1 MKIKFIKKKF
11 FFVVERLVYKCFSLN
26 LRTLSERQLVRI
38 LMLLDLESMQEQLN
52 SQDNKEISGENK
64 DIQSP
69 AFDEN
74 IEEVN
79 NEEIQSDMTDETE
92 VSEESIVNYN
102 DFSEGQ
108 LVEAAKELMASNP
121 ETYASIKGDMEAIK
135 HTFYRKLKTKRDELF
150 QKFIEDGGK
159 KEDFAAPANPLEDE
173 LKEILNR
180 FKEKRNSEL
189 ARAEAEK
196 QQCLEQKKQIL
207 DSIKELLDSEEDF
220 GAKLPQLKKLQ
231 QEWKEV
237 GPVPASEVN
246 ALWKTYQLYVE
257 NFYDNLKINN
267 ELRDYDFRK
276 NLEQKVALCEQAEKL
291 SEEKDVLSAFRK
303 LQTLHEDWREIG
315 PVSRENRESIWT
327 RFKEASTV
335 VNKRHHDYFDQ
346 LRSAEQENLEKK
358 KALCEKLESIDLT
371 AFSSYKEW
379 QEKSEEI
386 IAIQEDWKKI
396 GFAPK
401 KDNVTIYER
410 FRTACDN
417 FFKAK
422 NTFFKSAKEQLV
434 INLNKKIALC
444 EKAEALKDSKDWKQT
459 SDVLVQLQ
467 KDWKTIGAVPKKQSD
482 IVWNRFVSACDYFF
496 QQKNLE
502 TKNLKSEQEENLKK
516 KKALIEQIKS
526 LEIGEDSNK
535 SYAEL
540 KSLIAEWNEVG
551 HVPFKDKDKLYKAYK
566 AAIDE
571 KFDKLNLDQ
580 ATRRMDAFKSNL
592 QEMNEKGQQKLFFVE
607 RKKLLRQ
614 YETIDR
620 EISTYENNIG
630 FFSSSSK
637 NSSMIK
643 DLETKIQKLKKE
655 RDLLKK
661 QIKMME
667 DSVEQN

>member
-1 MKIKFIKKKF
+1 
-11 FFVVERLVYKCFSLN
+11 
-26 LRTLSERQLVRI
+26 
-38 LMLLDLESMQEQLN
+38 MQEQLN
-52 SQDNKEISGENK
+52 SQDNKEISGENNT
-64 DIQSP
+64 IQTP

-74 IEEVN
+74 IEEKKDDIQADLSEVDEV
-79 NEEIQSDMTDETE
+79 EEEPS
-92 VSEESIVNYN
+92 VNYSE
-102 DFSEGQ
+102 FTEGQ

-121 ETYASIKGDMEAIK
+121 ETYASIKGNMDAIK
-135 HTFYRKLKTKRDELF
+135 HNFYRKLKAKNDELF
-150 QKFIEDGGK
+150 QKFIEEGGK
-159 KEDFAAPANPLEDE
+159 KEDFSAPVNPLEEE
-173 LKEILNR
+173 LREILTKY
-180 FKEKRNSEL
+180 KEKRASEL

-196 QQCLEQKKQIL
+196 QQCLAQKKQIL
-207 DSIKELLDSEEDF
+207 ENIKNLLDSDEDF
-220 GAKLPQLKKLQ
+220 GVKLPQLKKLQ

-246 ALWKTYQLYVE
+246 SLWKTYQLYVE
-257 NFYDNLKINN
+257 NFYDDLKINN

-276 NLEQKVALCEQAEKL
+276 NLELKTSLCEQAEKL
-291 SEEKDVLSAFRK
+291 AEEKDVLVAFRK
-303 LQTLHEDWREIG
+303 LQSLHDEWREIG
-315 PVSRENRESIWT
+315 PVSRENREAIWN

-335 VNKRHHDYFDQ
+335 VNKRHHDHFDQ

-371 AFSSYKEW
+371 AFNTYKEW
-379 QEKSEEI
+379 QEKSDEI
-386 IAIQEDWKKI
+386 IAVQEEWKTI

-401 KDNVTIYER
+401 KDNVAIYER

-422 NTFFKSAKEQLV
+422 NLFFKSAKEQLV
-434 INLNKKIALC
+434 ANLNKKIALC

-467 KDWKTIGAVPKKQSD
+467 KDWKTIGPVPKKQSD
-482 IVWNRFVSACDYFF
+482 VVWNRFVSACDYFF
-496 QQKNLE
+496 QQKNME
-502 TKNLKSEQEENLKK
+502 AKSQKSEQEENLKQK
-516 KKALIEQIKS
+516 KNLIEQIKN

-535 SYAEL
+535 SYADL
-540 KSLIAEWNEVG
+540 KALIAQWNEVG

-571 KFDKLNLDQ
+571 KFDKLNLDH
-580 ATRRMDAFKSNL
+580 AARRMDAFKSNL
-592 QEMNEKGQQKLFFVE
+592 QEMTEKGQQKLFFVE

-620 EISTYENNIG
+620 EIATYENNIG

-637 NSSMIK
+637 NSSLIK
-643 DLETKIQKLKKE
+643 ELENKIQKLKKE
-655 RDLLKK
+655 RELLKE

-667 DSVEQN
+667 DSVE

>member
-1 MKIKFIKKKF
+1 
-11 FFVVERLVYKCFSLN
+11 
-26 LRTLSERQLVRI
+26 
-38 LMLLDLESMQEQLN
+38 MQEQLN
-52 SQDNKEISGENK
+52 SQDNKEISGENNT
-64 DIQSP
+64 IQTP

-74 IEEVN
+74 IEEKKDDIQADLSEVDEV
-79 NEEIQSDMTDETE
+79 EEEPS
-92 VSEESIVNYN
+92 VNYSE
-102 DFSEGQ
+102 FTEGQ

-121 ETYASIKGDMEAIK
+121 ETYASIKGNMDAIK
-135 HTFYRKLKTKRDELF
+135 HNFYRKLKAKNDELF
-150 QKFIEDGGK
+150 QKFIEEGGK
-159 KEDFAAPANPLEDE
+159 KEDFSAPVNPLEEE
-173 LKEILNR
+173 LREILTKY
-180 FKEKRNSEL
+180 KEKRASEL

-196 QQCLEQKKQIL
+196 QQCLAQKKQIL
-207 DSIKELLDSEEDF
+207 ENIKNLLDSDEDF
-220 GAKLPQLKKLQ
+220 GVKLPQLKKLQ

-246 ALWKTYQLYVE
+246 SLWKTYQLYVE
-257 NFYDNLKINN
+257 NFYDDLKINN

-276 NLEQKVALCEQAEKL
+276 NLELKTSLCEQAEKL
-291 SEEKDVLSAFRK
+291 AEEKDVLVAFRK
-303 LQTLHEDWREIG
+303 LQSLHDEWREIG
-315 PVSRENRESIWT
+315 PVSRENRESIWN

-335 VNKRHHDYFDQ
+335 VNKRHHDHFDQ

-371 AFSSYKEW
+371 AFNTYKEW
-379 QEKSEEI
+379 QEKSDEI
-386 IAIQEDWKKI
+386 IAVQEEWKTI

-401 KDNVTIYER
+401 KDNVAIYER

-422 NTFFKSAKEQLV
+422 NLFFKSAKEQLV
-434 INLNKKIALC
+434 ANLNKKIALC

-467 KDWKTIGAVPKKQSD
+467 KDWKTIGPVPKKQSD
-482 IVWNRFVSACDYFF
+482 VVWNRFVSACDYFF
-496 QQKNLE
+496 QQKNME
-502 TKNLKSEQEENLKK
+502 AKSQKSEQEENLKQK
-516 KKALIEQIKS
+516 KSLIEQIKN

-535 SYAEL
+535 SYADL
-540 KSLIAEWNEVG
+540 KALIAQWNEVG

-571 KFDKLNLDQ
+571 KFDKLNLDH
-580 ATRRMDAFKSNL
+580 AARRMDAFKSNL
-592 QEMNEKGQQKLFFVE
+592 QEMTEKGQQKLFFVE

-620 EISTYENNIG
+620 EIATYENNIG

-637 NSSMIK
+637 NSSLIK
-643 DLETKIQKLKKE
+643 ELENKIQKLKKE
-655 RDLLKK
+655 RELLKE

-667 DSVEQN
+667 DSVE

>member
-1 MKIKFIKKKF
+1 
-11 FFVVERLVYKCFSLN
+11 
-26 LRTLSERQLVRI
+26 
-38 LMLLDLESMQEQLN
+38 MQEQLN
-52 SQDNKEISGENK
+52 SQDNKEISGENNT
-64 DIQSP
+64 IQTP

-74 IEEVN
+74 IEEKKDDIQADLSEVDEV
-79 NEEIQSDMTDETE
+79 EEEPS
-92 VSEESIVNYN
+92 VNYSE
-102 DFSEGQ
+102 FTEGQ

-121 ETYASIKGDMEAIK
+121 ETYASIKGNMDAIK
-135 HTFYRKLKTKRDELF
+135 HNFYRKLKAKNDELF
-150 QKFIEDGGK
+150 QKFIEEGGK
-159 KEDFAAPANPLEDE
+159 KEDFSAPVNPLEEE
-173 LKEILNR
+173 LREILTKY
-180 FKEKRNSEL
+180 KEKRASEL

-196 QQCLEQKKQIL
+196 QQCLAQKKQIL
-207 DSIKELLDSEEDF
+207 ENIKNLLDSDEDF
-220 GAKLPQLKKLQ
+220 GVKLPQLKKLQ

-246 ALWKTYQLYVE
+246 SLWKTYQLYVE
-257 NFYDNLKINN
+257 NFYDDLKINN

-276 NLEQKVALCEQAEKL
+276 NLELKTSLCEQAEKL
-291 SEEKDVLSAFRK
+291 AEEKDVLVAFRK
-303 LQTLHEDWREIG
+303 LQSLHDEWREIG
-315 PVSRENRESIWT
+315 PVSRENREAIWN

-335 VNKRHHDYFDQ
+335 VNKRHHDHFDQ

-371 AFSSYKEW
+371 AFNTYKEW
-379 QEKSEEI
+379 QEKSDEI
-386 IAIQEDWKKI
+386 IAVQEEWKTI

-401 KDNVTIYER
+401 KDNVAIYER

-422 NTFFKSAKEQLV
+422 NLFFKSAKEQLV
-434 INLNKKIALC
+434 ANLNKKIALC

-467 KDWKTIGAVPKKQSD
+467 KDWKTIGPVPKKQSD
-482 IVWNRFVSACDYFF
+482 VVWNRFVSACDYFF
-496 QQKNLE
+496 QQKNME
-502 TKNLKSEQEENLKK
+502 AKSQKSEQEENLKQK
-516 KKALIEQIKS
+516 KSLIEQIKN

-535 SYAEL
+535 SYADL
-540 KSLIAEWNEVG
+540 KALIAQWNEVG

-571 KFDKLNLDQ
+571 KFDKLNLDH
-580 ATRRMDAFKSNL
+580 AARRMDAFKSNL
-592 QEMNEKGQQKLFFVE
+592 QEMTEKGQQKLFFVE

-620 EISTYENNIG
+620 EIATYENNIG

-637 NSSMIK
+637 NSSLIK
-643 DLETKIQKLKKE
+643 ELENKIQKLKKE
-655 RDLLKK
+655 RELLKE

-667 DSVEQN
+667 DSVE

>member
-1 MKIKFIKKKF
+1 
-11 FFVVERLVYKCFSLN
+11 
-26 LRTLSERQLVRI
+26 
-38 LMLLDLESMQEQLN
+38 MQEQLN
-52 SQDNKEISGENK
+52 SQDNKEISGENNT
-64 DIQSP
+64 IQTP

-74 IEEVN
+74 IEEKKDDIQADLSEVDEV
-79 NEEIQSDMTDETE
+79 EEEPS
-92 VSEESIVNYN
+92 VNYSE
-102 DFSEGQ
+102 FTEGQ

-121 ETYASIKGDMEAIK
+121 ETYASIKGNMDAIK
-135 HTFYRKLKTKRDELF
+135 HNFYRKLKAKSDELF
-150 QKFIEDGGK
+150 QKFIEEGGK
-159 KEDFAAPANPLEDE
+159 KEDFSAPVNPLEEE
-173 LKEILNR
+173 LREILTKY
-180 FKEKRNSEL
+180 KEKRSSEL

-196 QQCLEQKKQIL
+196 QQCLAQKKQIL
-207 DSIKELLDSEEDF
+207 ENIKNLLDSDEDF
-220 GAKLPQLKKLQ
+220 GVKLPQLKKLQ
-231 QEWKEV
+231 QEWKVV

-246 ALWKTYQLYVE
+246 SLWKTYQLYVE
-257 NFYDNLKINN
+257 NFYDDLKINN

-276 NLEQKVALCEQAEKL
+276 NLELKTALCEQAEKL
-291 SEEKDVLSAFRK
+291 AEEKDVLVAFRK
-303 LQTLHEDWREIG
+303 LQSLHDEWREIG
-315 PVSRENRESIWT
+315 PVSRENRESIWS

-335 VNKRHHDYFDQ
+335 VNKRHHDHFDQ

-371 AFSSYKEW
+371 SFNTYKEW
-379 QEKSEEI
+379 QDKSDEI
-386 IAIQEDWKKI
+386 IAIQEEWKTI

-401 KDNVTIYER
+401 KENVAIYER

-422 NTFFKSAKEQLV
+422 NLFFKSAKEQLV
-434 INLNKKIALC
+434 TNLNKKIALC
-444 EKAEALKDSKDWKQT
+444 EKAEALKDSKEWKQT
-459 SDVLVQLQ
+459 SDILVQLQ
-467 KDWKTIGAVPKKQSD
+467 KDWKTIGPVPKKQSD
-482 IVWNRFVSACDYFF
+482 VVWNRFVSACDYFF

-502 TKNLKSEQEENLKK
+502 TKSLKSEQEENLKQK
-516 KKALIEQIKS
+516 KSLVEQIKA

-540 KSLIAEWNEVG
+540 KALIAKWNEVG

-571 KFDKLNLDQ
+571 KFDKLNLDH
-580 ATRRMDAFKSNL
+580 AARRMDAFKSNL
-592 QEMNEKGQQKLFFVE
+592 QEMTEKGQQKLFFVE

-620 EISTYENNIG
+620 EIATYENNIG

-643 DLETKIQKLKKE
+643 ELENKIQKLKKE
-655 RDLLKK
+655 RDMLKE

-667 DSVEQN
+667 DSVE